1 MSTHRARFLTRE
13 LPARSVAEI
22 STKALLNNYAVLK
35 KQAGDQAL
43 LPMIKADAYGHG
55 SVWAAQ
61 TLAKEEGLYGFGV
74 ATLEEGVRLRTEIGM
89 RYRKT
94 HIIVFSG
101 ATPWNEEKGQL
112 CEKHGLTPVICRD
125 EDWQKFF
132 KEKWHERLRYELK
145 FNTGMNRLGI
155 HPEKASAI
163 IKQLKTLQH
172 EEWPQTVMSHLA
184 IAEQPDHA
192 LSRKQR
198 ERFKQLRGLFES
210 ALPSVRFSLANSAA
224 IWNARAW
231 ELDELTDIVRPGLS
245 LYGIA
250 PWKGAPLRGLVP
262 VMRLKSQVICTHDLK
277 TGDSVG
283 YGAKYTL
290 TPDPE
295 SPRRVATLAAG
306 YADGIHCTL
315 SERGHVLLGGKLER
329 VLGRVSMD
337 LSAVSC
343 LPKVKVGEYAE
354 WIAPE
359 LDLWIQAEAAGTIPY
374 ELLTSVSGRVQRI
387 YD

>member
-1 MSTHRARFLTRE
+1 MITNRARFITRD
-13 LPARSVAEI
+13 LPPRSFAEI
-22 STKALLNNYAVLK
+22 SSKALLSNYSILK
-35 KQAGDQAL
+35 EQSGGQAL
-43 LPMIKADAYGHG
+43 LPMIKADGYGHG

-61 TLAKEEGLYGFGV
+61 ILAKESDLYGFGV
-74 ATLEEGVRLRTEIGM
+74 ATLEEGVRLRTELGA

-94 HIIVFSG
+94 QILIFSG
-101 ATPWNEEKGQL
+101 ATPWSEEKGQL
-112 CEKHGLTPVICRD
+112 CESNGLTPVICRD

-132 KEKWHERLRYELK
+132 KEKWHERIRYELK

-155 HPEKASAI
+155 HPEKASQI
-163 IKQLKTLQH
+163 IKQLKTLEH
-172 EEWPQTVMSHLA
+172 EEWPQTVFSHLA
-184 IAEQPDHA
+184 VGEQPDHA

-198 ERFKQLRGLFES
+198 DRFKILRGLFEA

-231 ELDELTDIVRPGLS
+231 ELKDLTDIVRPGLS

-250 PWKGAPLRGLVP
+250 PWKNAPTRGLEP
-262 VMRLKSQVICTHDLK
+262 VMRLKSQVVCTHDLK
-277 TGDSVG
+277 IGDSVG
-283 YGAKYTL
+283 YGARFTVS
-290 TPDPE
+290 TDPAC
-295 SPRRVATLAAG
+295 PKRVATLAAG

-315 SERGHVLLGGKLER
+315 SERGHVLLGGKLEK

-343 LPKVKVGEYAE
+343 SPRIKVGEYAE
-354 WIAPE
+354 WMAPE

-387 YD
+387 YL